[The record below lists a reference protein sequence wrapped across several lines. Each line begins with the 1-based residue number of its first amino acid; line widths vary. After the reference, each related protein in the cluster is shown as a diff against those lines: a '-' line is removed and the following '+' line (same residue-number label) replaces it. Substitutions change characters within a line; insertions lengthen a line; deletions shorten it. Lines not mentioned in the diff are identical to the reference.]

1 MNEKLA
7 IVLASGDP
15 EVLEMGMMYALNSI
29 KQGWM
34 KEVRVFFFGPSEVTI
49 PTDPRLREL
58 LAGLIEAGAIPMAC
72 KFCSDKH
79 EISERLLE
87 LGCDVA
93 YVGAPISEAIRDGF
107 VPMVW

>member
-7 IVLASGDP
+7 VVLASGDP
-15 EVLEMGMMYALNSI
+15 EVLEMGMMYALNSV
-29 KQGWM
+29 KLEWM

-58 LAGLIEAGAIPMAC
+58 LAGLLDTGVVPMAC

-79 EISERLLE
+79 EISERLKD
-87 LGCDVA
+87 LGCEVE
-93 YVGAPISEAIRDGF
+93 YVGAPISEAIRAGF